1 LPKQIEFSEDAR
13 AALKRGIDI
22 MAETVGVT
30 LGPKGRNVVID
41 DDFGGP
47 KVSSDG
53 VTIAKEIVLED
64 AYENMGAQLLKVAAT
79 KTNDYAGDGTTTATV
94 LAQAII
100 HEGFKNIAAG
110 SNPMLIKKGIDK
122 GVAVVRDAIREMAQ
136 PVTGREQIGQVATLA
151 AHEEE
156 MGQLI
161 ADVIE
166 KVGKDGVITVE
177 ESKGLVY
184 EQEYVEGMDF
194 DKGYVSPYL
203 VTDQARMVAEID
215 NPYILITD
223 KKISAVADL
232 VPALEKIV
240 QISKNVVVIAD
251 DIEGEALATL
261 VVNKLRGAFTVLAVK
276 APAFGDRRKAM
287 LEDIA
292 ILTGA
297 TIISEDVGRSLD
309 SVTIDDLGRARR
321 VVSTKDDTTIVDGG
335 GAEDVIAGRV
345 GQLRAQIEDTT
356 SDYDREK
363 LEERLAKLSGGVAIL
378 KVGAATEVELKEKK
392 QRIEDALSATRAAV
406 DEGIVPGGGVTLIR
420 ASAALDS
427 LDLPNADEATGAR
440 ILKKALQAPLKLIS
454 ENTGVSGEVV
464 LSETLKGEGD
474 WGYDA
479 ETGEYGNLL
488 QLGIIDPAKV
498 TRSAVENAASVAS
511 MVITTESLIT
521 DIIEE
526 QKPGQPPMPDYNG

>member
-1 LPKQIEFSEDAR
+1 MPKQIEFSEDAR